1 MCQYDQQFSS
11 LSFDMSWWQSN
22 STGFF
27 FEDTIE
33 AFIFSWLVVS
43 LEIMN
48 HMYSYQKLNKFLYFF
63 TKKLLY
69 RRNMQALKEVFSV
82 VEIRVW
88 NSIVKYRLS
97 W

>member
-1 MCQYDQQFSS
+1 MTNNFPIC
-11 LSFDMSWWQSN
+11 LSTCLDDKVIVR
-22 STGFF
+22 GFF
-27 FEDTIE
+27 FEGTIE

-69 RRNMQALKEVFSV
+69 RRVWKFDC
-82 VEIRVW
+82 EIPLILVDHF
-88 NSIVKYRLS
+88 V
-97 W
+97 

>member
-1 MCQYDQQFSS
+1 
-11 LSFDMSWWQSN
+11 
-22 STGFF
+22 
-27 FEDTIE
+27 
-33 AFIFSWLVVS
+33 
-43 LEIMN
+43 MN